1 MTGFLPGNSDL
12 GLEIREDVGE
22 RFDVAKLLDD
32 LLVLNG
38 ALLRM
43 FAVLGRNQE
52 FVGTF
57 LRR

>member
-1 MTGFLPGNSDL
+1 MTGLFPGNSDL
-12 GLEIREDVGE
+12 GLEIGEYVGE
-22 RFDVAKLLDD
+22 RVDVAKLLDD
-32 LLVLNG
+32 LLVFNG

-52 FVGTF
+52 FGGNF